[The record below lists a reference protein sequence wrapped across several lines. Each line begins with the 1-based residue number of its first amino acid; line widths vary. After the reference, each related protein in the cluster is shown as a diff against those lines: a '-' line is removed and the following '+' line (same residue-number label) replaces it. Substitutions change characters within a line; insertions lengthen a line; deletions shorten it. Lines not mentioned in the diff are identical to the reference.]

1 MKSVWS
7 VPLALA
13 LAIAGVGLAQAQ
25 QPYPSQFAD
34 QWVNSC
40 VSSCQTNDLYKG
52 RQGLCPSYCTCIVQ
66 ESQTRIPLEVAMQA
80 DRDWAA
86 KNYKSEAVQRVSQVA
101 HHCQTRVLPPQPA
114 NQSRKR

>member
-7 VPLALA
+7 AALAFALA
-13 LAIAGVGLAQAQ
+13 LAGAGLAQAQ

-34 QWVNSC
+34 QWLNSC
-40 VSSCQTNDLYKG
+40 VSSCQSNDLYKG

-66 ESQTRIPLEVAMQA
+66 ESQSSIPLEVAMQA

-86 KNYKSEAVQRVSQVA
+86 KNYKSEAVQRVGKVA
-101 HHCQTRVLPPQPA
+101 NQCQARIVPQQPA
-114 NQSRKR
+114 GLTRKR